1 MQSDVLYV
9 NHLEAL
15 MTLKKILKNA
25 VVLISRPSAEGFD
38 FAWEG

>member
-1 MQSDVLYV
+1 MSFTV

-15 MTLKKILKNA
+15 MTLKKMKKA
-25 VVLISRPSAEGFD
+25 GVLISGPSAEGFT